1 MTTMVI
7 MLNLAM
13 ALPATLVLVATAVL
27 LSRSSPDEAEE
38 EGRADGRGPFR
49 RRLASNGSQ
58 RTAASI
64 ATATNSSAR

>member
-1 MTTMVI
+1 MAVI

-13 ALPATLVLVATAVL
+13 SLPALCVLIGVALVVL
-27 LSRSSPDEAEE
+27 RPGPDPPSE
-38 EGRADGRGPFR
+38 EGRADRRGPFR
-49 RRLASNGSQ
+49 RRLEDGSPVQ